1 MCEINGPKQGVFWV
15 IQEKLFA
22 FPFEA
27 GKISGSACKVKGNLY
42 PQKAVAYCLPE
53 RLRKT
58 LSLLPQRAGAY
69 CERRFGAS
77 LSQSA
82 HYRRIRDGNQSIFRY
97 RRRPQIHY
105 EHTAHYHCHLDT
117 EWRPES

>member
-22 FPFEA
+22 FPFEE
-27 GKISGSACKVKGNLY
+27 GKYPEALAKSKVTYTHKKLWRIVCPKGCGKPYHYYPRGRVHIAKDGSV
-42 PQKAVAYCLPE
+42 P
-53 RLRKT
+53 
-58 LSLLPQRAGAY
+58 
-69 CERRFGAS
+69 S

-97 RRRPQIHY
+97 RRRPQN
-105 EHTAHYHCHLDT
+105 TL
-117 EWRPES
+117 